1 MLPFLPA
8 ESATGEQ
15 PPIRFARARD
25 AEARGDGPAP
35 FSRLLRE
42 ATAEAHAR
50 AEAMMWPPAA
60 TSDRL
65 VYGRWLLRHLGLIAS
80 FEAALEAHAAALA
93 ALGADPR
100 PRARRNLLMQD
111 LALLGMAERSPPAPV
126 PPIPDPAHALGM
138 FYVLEG
144 SRLGGRVL
152 LRRVEAGIRD
162 DGGATAFLAGGDTG
176 PEPWRAFR
184 VALDGFGQQATP
196 AARTAVLRGADSTFR
211 AFESWFAPL
220 AAPQGAPA

>member
-1 MLPFLPA
+1 MLPPLPVD
-8 ESATGEQ
+8 SAAGEQ
-15 PPIRFARARD
+15 IPIRSVPPCGARSL
-25 AEARGDGPAP
+25 AEQPAP

-42 ATAEAHAR
+42 ATAAAHAR

-65 VYGRWLLRHLGLIAS
+65 VYARWLLRHLGLIAPL
-80 FEAALEAHAAALA
+80 EAGVEAHAAALA

-100 PRARRNLLMQD
+100 PRSRRSLLMQD
-111 LALLGMAERSPPAPV
+111 LALLGVAERSPPAPV
-126 PPIPDPAHALGM
+126 PPVPDAAHALGM

-162 DGGATAFLAGGDTG
+162 HGGATAFLAGGDTG

-184 VALDGFGQQATP
+184 GALDNFGQQATP
-196 AARTAVLRGADSTFR
+196 AARAAVLRAANATFR
-211 AFESWFAPL
+211 AFEAWFAPL
-220 AAPQGAPA
+220 AAPEGNPA